1 MEKNNKHSDDYE
13 LEMFIKMIEK
23 DYLIQAPK
31 QLKQEILTASNR
43 IQIQTAVAK
52 NRVSARVELF
62 WYSLK
67 ITVAVAGTFIF
78 FSAIDRGIPI
88 IRPEINL
95 TPQFSVIEMLD
106 QGSSQV
112 TGMLSKF
119 ADKIV
124 DE

>member
-1 MEKNNKHSDDYE
+1 MEHKKDHLDDYE
-13 LEMFIKMIEK
+13 LDMFIKMIEK

-31 QLKQEILTASNR
+31 QLKKEILTASKSL
-43 IQIQTAVAK
+43 QVQSALAK
-52 NRVSARVELF
+52 NRASARIELF

-67 ITVAVAGTFIF
+67 ITAAVAGSLFF

-88 IRPEINL
+88 IRPEINW
-95 TPQFSVIEMLD
+95 TPQISVVEMMD

-124 DE
+124 DN